1 LNCLVAPHKISS
13 VTPATEKLLF
23 GVVVTTITE
32 VVKMKSDVHLAKARR
47 IEESF
52 RKLDLVTDW
61 EMIIEGVYGA
71 ALHYIA
77 YITEAKMG
85 IHHETHKGLPKFL
98 DENGLSKL
106 AELFR
111 TLELLRQSRWYG
123 GKENGEV
130 SKEALFILERIKQE
144 GKI

>member
-1 LNCLVAPHKISS
+1 MKNSLS
-13 VTPATEKLLF
+13 VTSATEKLLF
-23 GVVVTTITE
+23 GMVVTTITE
-32 VVKMKSDVHLAKARR
+32 VIKMKSDVHLTKARR
-47 IEESF
+47 IEESL

-85 IHHETHKGLPKFL
+85 MHETHKGLSKFL
-98 DENGLSKL
+98 DENGLFKL

-111 TLELLRQSRWYG
+111 ALELLRQSRGSG

-130 SKEALFILERIKQE
+130 SKEAFLILERIKQE
-144 GKI
+144 GKV